1 MAEDDKPQ
9 VIHAPNPLS
18 AKVTKGGP
26 GAVDPTVL
34 EKAEQVIA
42 EMSGEYLNWVAEDL
56 KKIQEAFEGLKSS
69 GGTKENLEKVFEIAH
84 DMKGQGGSFNYPL
97 ITTVANDLCRLLES
111 LESAGAKETEV
122 IRLHI
127 DTMRVIITDG
137 MEGEG
142 GKAGKH
148 LLAGLAKVV
157 AKVNG

>member
-26 GAVDPTVL
+26 GAVDPALL

-42 EMSGEYLNWVAEDL
+42 EMSGEYLNWVAGDL
-56 KKIQEAFEGLKSS
+56 KKIQDAFKELKSS
-69 GGTKENLEKVFEIAH
+69 GGTKENLEKIFEIAH

-97 ITTVANDLCRLLES
+97 ITIVANDLCRLLER

-127 DTMRVIITDG
+127 DTMRVIITDS

-142 GKAGKH
+142 GRAGER
-148 LLAGLAKVV
+148 LLSGLAKVV

>member
-18 AKVTKGGP
+18 AKVTRGGP

-34 EKAEQVIA
+34 EKAERVIA
-42 EMSGEYLNWVAEDL
+42 EMSGEYLDWVKGDL
-56 KKIQEAFEGLKSS
+56 KKIQDAFEGLKSS
-69 GGTKENLEKVFEIAH
+69 GGAKENLENIFEIAH

-97 ITTVANDLCRLLES
+97 ITIVANDLCRLLES
-111 LESAGAKETEV
+111 LENAGAKEMEV

-127 DTMRVIITDG
+127 DTMRVIITNG

-142 GKAGKH
+142 GQAGEQ
-148 LLAGLAKVV
+148 LLSGLGKVV
-157 AKVNG
+157 EKVNG